1 MTWYHIS
8 FEDGSNPYICKDKRE
23 LLRLAKKYG
32 KRLVEIKEQFYLVKK
47 GEN

>member
-8 FEDGSNPYICKDKRE
+8 FEDGSNPYICKNERE
-23 LLRLAKKYG
+23 LMKFVKKYG
-32 KRLVEIKEQFYLVKK
+32 KRLVKVKDHFYVVKK